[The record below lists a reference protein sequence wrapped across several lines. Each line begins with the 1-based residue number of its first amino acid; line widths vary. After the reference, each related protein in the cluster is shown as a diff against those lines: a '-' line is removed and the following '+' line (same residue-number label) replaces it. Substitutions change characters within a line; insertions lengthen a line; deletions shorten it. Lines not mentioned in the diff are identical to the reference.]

1 MAQEIERVRS
11 DWLRWYGH
19 LWDFNEVVAWVR
31 LYARAGSIGASL
43 FVTNKRVSKRMV
55 HKRFVWDSWNFLDIS
70 VSDNQSSAEIFDDL
84 KNAILAE
91 SRRRFKGQRYI
102 DIGVLDVLGPH
113 LDWVALTRRAAPRTE
128 LVP

>member
-1 MAQEIERVRS
+1 MAQHIESVRS
-11 DWLRWYGH
+11 DWFKRHGH

-43 FVTNKRVSKRMV
+43 FVTNKRVSKRMA

-70 VSDNQSSAEIFDDL
+70 VSDDQSGTEIFDEL

-91 SRRRFKGQRYI
+91 SRRRFKGQCYI
-102 DIGVLDVLGPH
+102 DIGVLEVLGPH
-113 LDWVALTRRAAPRTE
+113 LDWVALTRRAAIRA
-128 LVP
+128 